1 MTDTR
6 KLLDDSPDELTR
18 RLLRSAL
25 DDEPSSRA
33 YSRTAVALGVSS
45 LVPMATSSAA
55 AAGSAS
61 ATGTAATGALGTGA
75 KLFGLAGFK
84 WFGLGALAGLIVAG
98 AASTVVGGKPA
109 PTTVTVTPATTATI
123 ERDPTS
129 ALPQTPQA
137 LPASPPIATASSSTK
152 KSSQREAAGSASTDS
167 ERGPSAKTP
176 TIARE
181 IAALDG
187 ARAALERND
196 PTAALAAVDS
206 LEREGAVALGPE
218 ATVIRVQALLA
229 RGETAKATALA
240 RRFLA
245 ENPSTPHATR
255 MREVIRNQK

>member
-6 KLLDDSPDELTR
+6 KLLDDSPDELTQ

-25 DDEPSSRA
+25 DDQPSSQA
-33 YSRTAVALGVSS
+33 FSRTAVALGVSS
-45 LVPMATSSAA
+45 LVPMATTGAA

-61 ATGTAATGALGTGA
+61 ATGTAVTGAASTSV

-84 WFGLGALAGLIVAG
+84 WFGLGAIAGLIVAG
-98 AASTVVGGKPA
+98 AASSVVGDRPA
-109 PTTVTVTPATTATI
+109 PTVTVSRAATAATGRNSTLPVAQTPLAIPAPPPLAAASSTPKKASANAKP
-123 ERDPTS
+123 ERD
-129 ALPQTPQA
+129 
-137 LPASPPIATASSSTK
+137 
-152 KSSQREAAGSASTDS
+152 
-167 ERGPSAKTP
+167 PSAKTP

-218 ATVIRVQALLA
+218 ATVIRVEALLA
-229 RGETAKATALA
+229 RGEASKATALA

-255 MREVIRNQK
+255 MREIIRNQK

>member
-6 KLLDDSPDELTR
+6 KLLDDSPDELTQ

-25 DDEPSSRA
+25 DDQPSSRA
-33 YSRTAVALGVSS
+33 FSRTAVALGVSS
-45 LVPMATSSAA
+45 VVPMATTGAA

-61 ATGTAATGALGTGA
+61 ATGTAVTGAATTSV

-84 WFGLGALAGLIVAG
+84 WLGLGAIAGLIVAG
-98 AASTVVGGKPA
+98 AASSVIGDKPE
-109 PTTVTVTPATTATI
+109 PTVTVTPVVTATTG
-123 ERDPTS
+123 RDSTSLEAPTPLAIPAPQPSAAASS
-129 ALPQTPQA
+129 ALKK
-137 LPASPPIATASSSTK
+137 ASQGEVP
-152 KSSQREAAGSASTDS
+152 GSPNAES
-167 ERGPSAKTP
+167 ERRPSAKTP

-206 LEREGAVALGPE
+206 HEREGAVALGPE
-218 ATVIRVQALLA
+218 ATVIRVEALLA
-229 RGETAKATALA
+229 RGETSKAKALA
-240 RRFLA
+240 RRFLV

-255 MREVIRNQK
+255 MREVIHQQK